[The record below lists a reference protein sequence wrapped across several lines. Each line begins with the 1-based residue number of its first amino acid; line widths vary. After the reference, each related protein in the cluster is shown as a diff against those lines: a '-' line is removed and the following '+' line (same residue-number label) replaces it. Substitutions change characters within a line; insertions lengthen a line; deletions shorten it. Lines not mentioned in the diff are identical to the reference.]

1 LTAPASATAAP
12 VAQSPSLA
20 PSIAPVSATAAP
32 SVVPTVAGTPT
43 PDTRLDPKY
52 WSSWPVIPTFSAA
65 AQQIYQR
72 GIALG
77 NDPHV
82 FSTIGDCQSAPNV
95 FLGIFESYRSPLR
108 PTDTSLLHTVQFY
121 AGSFSRQSLAVRDG
135 LSAPS
140 ALTPLWSDRTM
151 CGANENPVQC
161 ELRVRKPS
169 IMFVNLGTNWKAG
182 ASAAPYEADLRQIV
196 DLLIAHGTLPIL
208 STKADNVEGDNSLN
222 LATARVAHD
231 YDIPLWNFWRASNN
245 LPNHGLDSRDNL
257 HLAPVAW
264 GPRSYTALQVLD
276 AFWRVLNPAQ
286 ASTIEA
292 AASTT
297 AAAGTPATPAQG
309 AGAATTEST
318 ITIVSTTAP

>member
-1 LTAPASATAAP
+1 MATTAPATAVVAPSAAVAAAVSSAVAPTTAAI
-12 VAQSPSLA
+12 V
-20 PSIAPVSATAAP
+20 I
-32 SVVPTVAGTPT
+32 GTPT
-43 PDTRLDPKY
+43 PDTRPDPKY
-52 WSSWPVIPTFSAA
+52 WSSWPVIPTLSAA
-65 AQQIYQR
+65 ARQIYQR

-82 FSTIGDCQSAPNV
+82 FSTVGDCQSAPNV
-95 FLGIFESYRSPLR
+95 FMGIFESYRSPLR
-108 PTDTSLLHTVQFY
+108 STDTSLLQTVQFY

-140 ALTPLWSDRTM
+140 ALTPLWADPASCQPD
-151 CGANENPVQC
+151 ENPVQC

-169 IMFVNLGTNWKAG
+169 IMFVNLGTNWKPG

-222 LATARVAHD
+222 LATAKVAHD
-231 YDIPLWNFWRASNN
+231 YDIPLWNFWLASNN
-245 LPNHGLDSRDNL
+245 LPNHGLDPRDNL

-276 AFWRVLNPAQ
+276 SFWRKLNLV
-286 ASTIEA
+286 EA
-292 AASTT
+292 AAIESADTATAESAPSVTATISVSPASTPT
-297 AAAGTPATPAQG
+297 A
-309 AGAATTEST
+309 ST
-318 ITIVSTTAP
+318 VIP